1 MIKSYNDIKEQE
13 QRILLLCQERG
24 RYCDNARKRVDT
36 QRLAQ
41 ITRLT
46 LTQHGFPI
54 FGNFDRDE
62 KRPYIVQNAE
72 RPKEAESPAIRQVN
86 EQKKKTPTEIATE
99 RVTFQD
105 WMSSSAEN
113 RKKIQDACRHAFIK
127 KMYAELLVDMEIC
140 KLEGWDVLEFP
151 RMLKQSLQVCFP
163 KPVQLKLFDNE
174 NGRIDT
180 RA

>member
-1 MIKSYNDIKEQE
+1 MEMKKSYKEIKEQE
-13 QRILLLCQERG
+13 RRILLLCQERG
-24 RYCDNARKRVDT
+24 RYCDNAKKRVDR
-36 QRLAQ
+36 QKVAQ
-41 ITRLT
+41 ITRRT

-62 KRPYIVQNAE
+62 KRPYIIQHEE
-72 RPKEAESPAIRQVN
+72 RPKEEDSPVIRKVKDEN
-86 EQKKKTPTEIATE
+86 KKTPTEIATE

-113 RKKIQDACRHAFIK
+113 RKKIQDTCRHAFVK
-127 KMYAELLVDMEIC
+127 KMYSELLTDMEIC

-151 RMLKQSLQVCFP
+151 RMLKQALQVCFP

-174 NGRIDT
+174 NGRIKP
-180 RA
+180 

>member
-13 QRILLLCQERG
+13 QRILLLCKERG
-24 RYCDNARKRVDT
+24 RYCDNAKKRLDT

-46 LTQHGFPI
+46 LIQHGFPI

-113 RKKIQDACRHAFIK
+113 RKKIQDACRHAFVE
-127 KMYAELLVDMEIC
+127 KMYAELLTDMEIC